1 MYTVHGFDS
10 IRVAYR
16 RYLPVE
22 RVLQTRCK
30 SIVGVSKYD
39 GENLQKEGIIN
50 NISVIYNGLSTPCK
64 LKRNPFEHLNGYTH
78 KVLCVA
84 RLSPQKRWIYF
95 WMSRLVYRN
104 MHLFGLEIS
113 MNI

>member
-1 MYTVHGFDS
+1 M
-10 IRVAYR
+10 
-16 RYLPVE
+16 
-22 RVLQTRCK
+22 
-30 SIVGVSKYD
+30 GVSKYD

-50 NISVIYNGLSTPCK
+50 NISVIYNGLSTPYK

-84 RLSPQKRWIYF
+84 RLSPQKKVDLF
-95 WMSRLVYRN
+95 LDVASRLPQYA
-104 MHLFGLEIS
+104 LFGLEIS